1 MAFFRASRIVLSDCS
16 CISKDK
22 KLIISL
28 GDKMKIL
35 KFNKI
40 IVISFLIIMVSIAL
54 TLYIKQNSSTNV
66 PKSATL
72 VLHRMEG
79 SYE

>member
-1 MAFFRASRIVLSDCS
+1 
-16 CISKDK
+16 
-22 KLIISL
+22 
-28 GDKMKIL
+28 MKIL

-40 IVISFLIIMVSIAL
+40 IVISFLIIIVSIAL